1 MSDADYLKCSCQ
13 KCGEHLEFPPSRSG
27 EKIDCPHCGGQ
38 TTLVSIH
45 EKIPAKSGRRG
56 SIIIG
61 FLLVLILV
69 TAGLILD
76 RSKIPKPA
84 VLPQI
89 PVAQTITNAA
99 ILETFNELNDFKI
112 SVVTLKKSESG
123 GLVYAIGTVKNNTA
137 RQRFGVKIELD
148 LLDEQDDKIGSASDY
163 IAVLEPQ
170 GEWQFKALLTEP
182 KVIKAKL
189 SNIEEQK

>member
-1 MSDADYLKCSCQ
+1 
-13 KCGEHLEFPPSRSG
+13 
-27 EKIDCPHCGGQ
+27 
-38 TTLVSIH
+38 
-45 EKIPAKSGRRG
+45 
-56 SIIIG
+56 
-61 FLLVLILV
+61 
-69 TAGLILD
+69 LILD

-84 VLPQI
+84 VLRQI

-99 ILETFNELNDFKI
+99 ILETFTELNDFKI
-112 SVVTLKKSESG
+112 SAITLKKSESG
-123 GLVYAIGTVKNNTA
+123 GLIHAIGTLKNNTT

-148 LLDEQDDKIGSASDY
+148 LLDEQNDKIGSASDY

>member
-13 KCGEHLEFPPSRSG
+13 KCGEHLEFPASRSG
-27 EKIDCPHCGGQ
+27 ELTDCPHCGGQ
-38 TTLVSIH
+38 TTLASIQ
-45 EKIPAKSGRRG
+45 EKIPSKSGRLI

-61 FLLVLILV
+61 LVLVLILV
-69 TAGLILD
+69 TAGVILY
-76 RSKIPKPA
+76 RSKMTKPT

-89 PVAQTITNAA
+89 TVAQTVTNTA
-99 ILETFNELNDFKI
+99 ILEKLTELNDFKI
-112 SVVTLKKSESG
+112 SAISLKKRDSG
-123 GLVYAIGTVKNNTA
+123 GLVYAVGTVKNNTA

-148 LLDEQDDKIGSASDY
+148 LLDDQNDKIGSASDY

>member
-1 MSDADYLKCSCQ
+1 MNDANYLKCSCQ
-13 KCGEHLEFPPSRSG
+13 KCGEHIEFPPSRSG
-27 EKIDCPHCGGQ
+27 ELIDCPHCGGQ

-45 EKIPAKSGRRG
+45 KKIPGKSGRRV

-61 FLLVLILV
+61 FVLVLILV
-69 TAGLILD
+69 TAGVILYQ
-76 RSKIPKPA
+76 SKMTKPV
-84 VLPQI
+84 VLSTITATQI
-89 PVAQTITNAA
+89 ITNAA
-99 ILETFNELNDFKI
+99 IQETFTESNDFKI
-112 SVVTLKKSESG
+112 SAITLKKSNSG
-123 GLVYAIGTVKNNTA
+123 GLVYAIGTLKNNTT

-148 LLDEQDDKIGSASDY
+148 LLDEQNDKIGSASDY